1 MNTIG
6 WATIGVQRE
15 IPIFQVHVRKC
26 RHSKAMLDTAME
38 FTLNVPLKKARE
50 NGKEDVHTAYFGEII
65 SSYIIGQEAI
75 L

>member
-1 MNTIG
+1 
-6 WATIGVQRE
+6 
-15 IPIFQVHVRKC
+15 
-26 RHSKAMLDTAME
+26 MLDTAME